1 MVYSRTRT
9 GSGNAE
15 SIRERREAQRRL
27 RLNL

>member
-9 GSGNAE
+9 GSGNAG